1 MLSMDLR
8 AAAGTA
14 PEHVAVLPS
23 DIETATRVREGDIRL
38 VEPLPGAEAEPRMAL
53 VVRAYSGPVD
63 VAEVL
68 LAHTC
73 VEMAT
78 PNDAVLE
85 PDDTGLGHS
94 LVVQTRLRGPVW
106 QSQLTQPL
114 GRLPQ
119 AHMAA
124 IAQIYSLDGAPPKV
138 RTGSRDPDSPEA
150 LRRFKDSERAA
161 LDALAGDCAHALID
175 DGAPWQLDPDLAS
188 PRMVLS
194 CDDPE
199 LVATAVAH
207 FLRTR
212 RVAATAEC
220 LRLMQQSDA
229 LDCAAWQQVTG
240 DYGLASEIV
249 GRIESLMAS
258 KPHEFGDFSPDSP
271 APAPPLKMPPRI
283 PAARDLMLHGERR
296 LVTAP
301 FLWQI
306 SGDHLLERACGG
318 EEPHD
323 NCYEVYLLAPRVACT
338 SPLN

>member
-14 PEHVAVLPS
+14 PEHAAAPPS
-23 DIETATRVREGDIRL
+23 DIEAATGVREGDIRL
-38 VEPLPGAEAEPRMAL
+38 VEPLPGAEADPRMAL
-53 VVRAYSGPVD
+53 VMRAYSGPVD

-85 PDDTGLGHS
+85 PDDTGLPHS

-106 QSQLTQPL
+106 QPQLTQPL

-124 IAQIYSLDGAPPKV
+124 IAQIYSLDGTPPKV
-138 RTGSRDPDSPEA
+138 RTGPRDPDSPEA

-188 PRMVLS
+188 PRLVLS

-212 RVAATAEC
+212 RVAATAEY
-220 LRLMQQSDA
+220 LRLMQESDA
-229 LDCAAWQQVTG
+229 LDCAAWQQATG
-240 DYGLASEIV
+240 DDDLASEIV
-249 GRIESLMAS
+249 RRIESLMAS
-258 KPHEFGDFSPDSP
+258 KPHECGDSSPDGP

-283 PAARDLMLHGERR
+283 PAARDLTLYGERR
-296 LVTAP
+296 LITAP
-301 FLWQI
+301 FLWQA
-306 SGDHLLERACGG
+306 SGDHLLEQACGG
-318 EEPHD
+318 EDPHD
-323 NCYEVYLLAPRVACT
+323 NCYEVYLLAPAVACA